1 MCETQLQEVLP
12 VEPEV
17 LDIPLEGEAFQEEII
32 QEESFQPAE
41 PAPKKKHWI
50 PYVILAVI
58 FVVGLAFYLGTLGFV
73 TDQRISDPQLPW
85 FSIDNGTL
93 YFDADKYTG
102 GSTLLV
108 PETVADQTVTALS
121 GNCFAGADAFIM
133 IKLPD
138 TLERIGNQAF
148 ADCTKLRGVF
158 IPESVTLIGTNAFWG
173 CTKLESLCIPSGVT
187 FIGTSAFYN
196 CPKLIHIF
204 YGGSM
209 EDWKLLYP
217 EYIARQTSVYA
228 SDGVLTQADTTP

>member
-12 VEPEV
+12 EEPEV
-17 LDIPLEGEAFQEEII
+17 LDIPLEEETEQEEAL
-32 QEESFQPAE
+32 QEELFQPTE
-41 PAPKKKHWI
+41 PTPRKKRWV
-50 PYVILAVI
+50 PYVILAAI

-73 TDQRISDPQLPW
+73 ANNKISDPQLPW

-93 YFDADKYTG
+93 YFDGSKYTG

-108 PETVADQTVTALS
+108 PETVAGQTVTALS
-121 GNCFAGADAFIM
+121 NNCFAGAESFIM

-138 TLERIGNQAF
+138 TLEIIGNQAF

-158 IPESVTLIGTNAFWG
+158 IPESVIRIGASAFWG
-173 CTKLESLCIPSGVT
+173 CSKLESVCIPAGVA
-187 FIGTSAFYN
+187 FIGTGAFYN

-217 EYIARQTSVYA
+217 EYIAPRTSVYA
-228 SDGVLTQADTTP
+228 SDGTLTQATTP